1 MAGSKNGE
9 VDMIAYDVFLLAP
22 CLSDA
27 YAMDFL
33 YCSREREERDLGSL
47 GPPRLLPPSASG
59 KAYLPVTGSEAF
71 RQGESPRKEG
81 FECRGEECES
91 EKLL

>member
-1 MAGSKNGE
+1 M
-9 VDMIAYDVFLLAP
+9 MAYDVFLLAP

-47 GPPRLLPPSASG
+47 GPPRFFGPSASG
-59 KAYLPVTGSEAF
+59 KAYLPGAGSEVY
-71 RQGESPRKEG
+71 RPGGSLQKGG
-81 FECRGEECES
+81 FECREEKS
-91 EKLL
+91 L

>member
-1 MAGSKNGE
+1 
-9 VDMIAYDVFLLAP
+9 MIAYDVFLLAP

-47 GPPRLLPPSASG
+47 GPPRFFAPSASG
-59 KAYLPVTGSEAF
+59 KAYLPDAGLVVNTPGGSA
-71 RQGESPRKEG
+71 QKGG
-81 FECRGEECES
+81 LECREEKS
-91 EKLL
+91 P